1 MCILF
6 IRTFDEKRAH
16 GMLSLILVVFICW
29 EREKTIA
36 IVEEQNMLVFYPFE
50 MLSTFAPF
58 VMGYI

>member
-1 MCILF
+1 M
-6 IRTFDEKRAH
+6 FDEKRAH